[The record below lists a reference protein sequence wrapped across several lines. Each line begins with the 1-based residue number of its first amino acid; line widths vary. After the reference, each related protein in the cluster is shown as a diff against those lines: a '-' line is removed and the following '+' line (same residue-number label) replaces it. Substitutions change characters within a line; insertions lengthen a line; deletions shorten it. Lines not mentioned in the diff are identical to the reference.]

1 MAVRGDQ
8 SPSCSV
14 VRFFEETWGSGS
26 SEVLED
32 APGQGSS
39 FPAVGVCVG
48 ALHGCV
54 FVPGGA
60 ALWFLPVAFQ
70 HQLFKLLWSVPTVP
84 WARRQAAV
92 DDTGLIG
99 CNLYRHLQ

>member
-1 MAVRGDQ
+1 M
-8 SPSCSV
+8 
-14 VRFFEETWGSGS
+14 RFFEEMSGSGS

-39 FPAVGVCVG
+39 FSAVGVCAG
-48 ALHGCV
+48 ALHGRV

-60 ALWFLPVAFQ
+60 ALRFLPVAFQ
-70 HQLFKLLWSVPTVP
+70 HQMFKRLWSVPAVP
-84 WARRQAAV
+84 WARWQAAV

-99 CNLYRHLQ
+99 CNLYRHFQ